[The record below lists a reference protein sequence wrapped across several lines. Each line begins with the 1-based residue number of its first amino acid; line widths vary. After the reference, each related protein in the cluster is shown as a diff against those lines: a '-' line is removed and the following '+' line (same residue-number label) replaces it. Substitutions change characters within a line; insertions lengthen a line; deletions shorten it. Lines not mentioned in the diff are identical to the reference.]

1 MSDPSPAQ
9 FLELLTEFKVPA
21 LLESRDVIYGLWPD
35 LSLAFTNAAWH
46 KFAAD
51 NAGLPT
57 ISEQWGLGRCISD
70 AIPEPLKS
78 FYEDKYR
85 DCLNTAT
92 PWEHTYECSS
102 ADTLR
107 LFHMTALPIG
117 KHRAILVVNSLRIET
132 PMDRESAT
140 PREATYLNRHGMI
153 VQCAHCRRVR
163 RREPEIGW
171 DWVREWVREPFHSTS
186 HTICEP
192 CLGFYFRSY
201 IEGER
206 IPKPISTIT

>member
-1 MSDPSPAQ
+1 MSDLSSVR
-9 FLELLTEFKVPA
+9 FLELLHEFKVPA
-21 LLESRDVIYGLWPD
+21 LLKSRDVIYGLWPD
-35 LSLAFTNAAWH
+35 LSLAFTNASWRR
-46 KFAAD
+46 FAAD
-51 NAGLPT
+51 NAGQPA
-57 ISEQWGLGRCISD
+57 ISERWGLGRCISD

-78 FYEDKYR
+78 FYETNYR

-102 ADTLR
+102 VDTLR

-117 KHRAILVVNSLRIET
+117 KRQAILVVNSLRIET
-132 PMDRESAT
+132 PMDRDSA
-140 PREATYLNRHGMI
+140 PPLEATYLNRQGMM

-163 RREPEIGW
+163 HAEPATSW
-171 DWVREWVREPFHSTS
+171 DWVREWVRKPLHNTS

-192 CLGFYFRSY
+192 CLGFYYSLY
-201 IEGER
+201 VGGER